1 MCCILML
8 GVNVIGYY
16 SNERGQISTKM
27 YHAVYTNYHAG
38 IFKAM

>member
-1 MCCILML
+1 ML

-16 SNERGQISTKM
+16 SNERGRISTKM

-38 IFKAM
+38 ICEAM